1 MNEQVETFS
10 EFLPRVT
17 FWKVIGYLI
26 TVVTIVTC
34 GIASMSIAMDSSIM
48 ADVKDLEDKV
58 PIIERIDERTIN
70 MEKNI
75 DKLVEKI
82 DKLN

>member
-1 MNEQVETFS
+1 MNEQSKAIS